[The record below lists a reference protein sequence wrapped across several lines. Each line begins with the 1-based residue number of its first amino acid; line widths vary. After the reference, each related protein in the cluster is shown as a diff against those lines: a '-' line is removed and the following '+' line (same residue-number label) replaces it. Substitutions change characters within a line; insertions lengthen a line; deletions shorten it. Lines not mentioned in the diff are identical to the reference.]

1 MDQIDKDVIAAEK
14 LHLSYGYY
22 KALSYNPAGTTPT
35 IPKPKKKAMPQPN
48 PRKYTDQE
56 AFALWQAYYSD
67 SEIAK
72 EFGATRSSVQQW
84 RTKLELPATGKAKI
98 DTKKYRLAALQ
109 DGTTIAILEDDQ
121 L

>member
-1 MDQIDKDVIAAEK
+1 MDQIEKDVRAAKK
-14 LHLSYGYY
+14 LNLSYGYY
-22 KALSYNPAGTTPT
+22 KALSYNPTGTPPA
-35 IPKPKKKAMPQPN
+35 IPKQKKKPMPQPN

-67 SEIAK
+67 SEIAR
-72 EFGATRSSVQQW
+72 EFGSTRSSVQQW

-98 DTKKYRLAALQ
+98 NTKKYRLAAMQ
-109 DGTTIAILEDDQ
+109 DGTTIVIQEDDQ

>member
-35 IPKPKKKAMPQPN
+35 IHKQKTTKKPTHQPN

-72 EFGATRSSVQQW
+72 VFGASRASVQRW
-84 RTKLELPATGKAKI
+84 RTQLELPATAKNKI
-98 DTKKYRLAALQ
+98 DMYIICNRHI
-109 DGTTIAILEDDQ
+109 G
-121 L
+121 